1 MSKHAWKMH
10 DSIKKKQE
18 LSHLLERPMNLDA
31 ARNGCSSVVKKVE
44 ERAYIIPKD
53 QKARLT

>member
-1 MSKHAWKMH
+1 MH